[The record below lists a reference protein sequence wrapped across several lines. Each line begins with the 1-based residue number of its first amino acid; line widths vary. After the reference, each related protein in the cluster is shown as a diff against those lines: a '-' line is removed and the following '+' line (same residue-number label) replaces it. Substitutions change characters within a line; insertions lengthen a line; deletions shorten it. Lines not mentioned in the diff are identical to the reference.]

1 MRKISFSLAMVCL
14 FAAAALGHVSAINGG
29 HSKNIKQQ
37 NFRLEKVNGNVYV
50 LFGRGGNIG
59 VSYGK
64 DGLMTIDTQFANVAA
79 QIKTELRKLGTDKP
93 KFIFNTHF
101 HGDHTGGNGVF
112 GQDGTILAHYN
123 VRKRLLSDKD
133 RQGKPR
139 TPTAAPAL
147 PTITY
152 DRSIVVHFNG
162 EAVKAVHFKRGH
174 TDGDTVVFFTGSNV
188 VHLGDDFF
196 VGRFP
201 FVDLDSGGSVQGLV
215 KNIGKLIYMIPSDA
229 KIIPGHGP
237 IASVQDLMNY
247 YSMLV
252 ETTMIV
258 RKHMKEGKTLAQ
270 IKAAGFPAKYKD
282 AGSGFINQDRW
293 IETIHKS
300 YSRKAGMKTM
310 IKKYRGKDGKMR
322 VEKKVIKKEEKKKP

>member
-1 MRKISFSLAMVCL
+1 MRKIILTIAIVGL
-14 FAAAALGHVSAINGG
+14 FVSAAFAHVSAIKGG
-29 HSKNIKQQ
+29 HSKEVKQQ
-37 NFRLEKVNGNVYV
+37 GFRLEKVNGNVHV

-64 DGLMTIDTQFANVAA
+64 DGLMTIDTQFANIAA
-79 QIKTELRKLGTDKP
+79 QIKAELKKLGTDKP
-93 KFIFNTHF
+93 KFIFNTHY

-112 GQDGTILAHYN
+112 GADGTILAHYN
-123 VRKRLLSDKD
+123 VRKRLLSTTD

-139 TPTAAPAL
+139 TPTPEGAL
-147 PTITY
+147 PMITF
-152 DRSIVVHFNG
+152 DRSLVVHFNG
-162 EAVKAVHFKRGH
+162 EAVKAVHFKNGH
-174 TDGDTVVFFTGSNV
+174 TDGDTAVFFTGSNV

-201 FVDLDSGGSVQGLV
+201 FVDLASGGSVSGLV
-215 KNIGKLIYMIPSDA
+215 RNVGKMINMIPSDA

-237 IASVQDLMNY
+237 IASVQDLMDY
-247 YSMLV
+247 RSMLV
-252 ETTMIV
+252 ETTTIV
-258 RKHMKEGKTLAQ
+258 RKHMKEKKTLAQ

-300 YSRKAGMKTM
+300 YTAS
-310 IKKYRGKDGKMR
+310 KKNHYKMR
-322 VEKKVIKKEEKKKP
+322 KKVVKKVVKP